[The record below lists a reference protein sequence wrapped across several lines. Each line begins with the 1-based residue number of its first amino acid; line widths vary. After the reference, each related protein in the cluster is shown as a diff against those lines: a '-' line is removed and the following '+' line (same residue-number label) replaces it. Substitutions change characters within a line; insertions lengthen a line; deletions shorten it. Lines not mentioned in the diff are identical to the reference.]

1 MRPAV
6 LHLGDVLAVNVVLK
20 AGPVPAGT
28 GVSGVSGHRGS
39 PRRAPEASPPAFNP
53 SRQSR
58 SALSLSGGVAGSPRR
73 RGRPRPAGPGRRGR
87 LSPQRPCLTRS
98 LAIKPTGDSPIAPI
112 IVRSEQRRVGKQ
124 SDST

>member
-1 MRPAV
+1 MIRRPQSSTRTDTLFPYTTLFRSPAV
-6 LHLGDVLAVNVVLK
+6 LQLGDDLAGNVVVK
-20 AGPVPAGT
+20 AGPVRAGT

-73 RGRPRPAGPGRRGR
+73 RVRPRPVGLGRRER
-87 LSPQRPCLTRS
+87 LSPQRPCLNRR
-98 LAIKPTGDSPIAPI
+98 LAINPTGY
-112 IVRSEQRRVGKQ
+112 
-124 SDST
+124 